1 MSIDVALIKIA
12 LIFFPGLLWASVDEK
27 WISRKRDNT
36 LLLIK
41 SFVYGTVAYAILFLL
56 LSFFA
61 EGAPI
66 AHVSNI
72 NDLSSMIIRPS
83 DVIFA
88 SIIALVLAIMHI
100 YIETYKIVARFLQLV
115 YATKKFGDE
124 DVWDYIFNSSD
135 PSSEYVHFRD
145 FDKKLVFSGW
155 VRAFSET
162 SNFRELI
169 LDSVEV
175 NDFTGKRLYRM
186 PRIYI
191 SRERCPLHIE
201 FPYEKTEYDADP
213 R

>member
-12 LIFFPGLLWASVDEK
+12 LIFFPGLLWASIDEK

-36 LLLIK
+36 LLLLK
-41 SFVYGTVAYAILFLL
+41 SFVYGTVSYAIMFLL
-56 LSFFA
+56 LSFFVR
-61 EGAPI
+61 GTPI
-66 AHVSNI
+66 ANVSNI
-72 NDLSSMIIRPS
+72 NDLSSMVIRPS

-88 SIIALVLAIMHI
+88 SIIALVLAVIHI
-100 YIETYKIVARFLQLV
+100 YIDTYKIVARLLQSV

-135 PSSEYVHFRD
+135 PSAEYVHFRD
-145 FDKKLVFSGW
+145 FDQKLVFSGW

-175 NDFTGKRLYRM
+175 NDFTGNLLYRM

-191 SRERCPLHIE
+191 SRERFPLHIE
-201 FPYEKTEYDADP
+201 FPYEKTGHDADAV
-213 R
+213 